1 MSLDATHFKDHGF
14 RPQNA
19 AFCPARMLIPEPES
33 PQPEMCAQP
42 AASSDL
48 RPAESKQT
56 NEQDY
61 LDRRAHP
68 RCTPAELPW
77 VREVRLKYGPRAIL
91 INLSEGGAQVETAG
105 YRLTP
110 GSNVVVEIFGD
121 GGESPIP
128 SRVVRCQVVGIA
140 PHLTYRS
147 GLEFKRSLILPAPI
161 ATAPSAGVDVNP
173 VHEHARLLLALRRFE
188 ERTANPSSES
198 RLTTPADVEIM
209 SAVLA
214 MIDRP
219 AARRAGRTFTHELG
233 VLFSTVSQAIEEDAP
248 TDALIARLLEQLRR
262 TIPVRALRITHS
274 PAVSHSDAVYFEVP
288 SSGNEPAPKLVVE
301 FPRDF
306 RSEEWQFQ
314 YLKAAAHFF
323 ALVRQ
328 IARYRLA
335 TTPTTTPTG
344 EEARQRARTIQR
356 VSDGGLATL
365 NPIVVRYLDGRLLKG
380 FTRDFLASRG
390 AVDLWPSQNPSV
402 DSRVSVPFGQLKAVF
417 FVRNLDG
424 DPNYVEPQTSATPT
438 AGRKVAVTFVDGEEL
453 TGFTLTY
460 QPGAVG
466 FFVQPLDPRNNNV
479 RVFVVSQAIRH
490 VRFP

>member
-1 MSLDATHFKDHGF
+1 MS
-14 RPQNA
+14 
-19 AFCPARMLIPEPES
+19 
-33 PQPEMCAQP
+33 AQP
-42 AASSDL
+42 AASSAS

-77 VREVRLKYGPRAIL
+77 VREVRLKYGPRAVL
-91 INLSEGGAQVETAG
+91 INLSEGGAQVETEG

-110 GSNVVVEIFGD
+110 GSNVVVEISGD
-121 GGESPIP
+121 TGESPIP

-147 GLEFKRSLILPAPI
+147 GLEFKRSLVLPAI
-161 ATAPSAGVDVNP
+161 VAAAPSLGVDANP
-173 VHEHARLLLALRRFE
+173 VQEHERLLLALRRFE
-188 ERTANPSSES
+188 ERTGHAPSES

-233 VLFSTVSQAIEEDAP
+233 VLFSIVSQAIEEDAP
-248 TDALIARLLEQLRR
+248 TDALIARLLERLRR
-262 TIPVRALRITHS
+262 TIPVQALRITHS
-274 PAVSHSDAVYFEVP
+274 PAVSNSDAIYFDVP
-288 SSGNEPAPKLVVE
+288 SSGDEPGPKLVVE

-328 IARYRLA
+328 IARYRLSIA
-335 TTPTTTPTG
+335 PATPTG
-344 EEARQRARTIQR
+344 EEGRPGGQALQR
-356 VSDGGLATL
+356 VGDSTLSTL

-402 DSRVSVPFGQLKAVF
+402 ESRVSVPFGQLKAVF

-424 DPNYVEPQTSATPT
+424 DPNYVEPQTLATPT

-466 FFVQPLDPRNNNV
+466 FFVQPLDPQNNNV

>member
-1 MSLDATHFKDHGF
+1 MLMS
-14 RPQNA
+14 Q
-19 AFCPARMLIPEPES
+19 PES
-33 PQPEMCAQP
+33 PQTDESEMSAQP
-42 AASSDL
+42 AASSAL

-77 VREVRLKYGPRAIL
+77 VREVRLKYGPRAVL
-91 INLSEGGAQVETAG
+91 INLSEGGAQVETEG
-105 YRLTP
+105 YRLNP
-110 GSNVVVEIFGD
+110 GSTVVVEISGD
-121 GGESPIP
+121 TGESPIP

-140 PHLTYRS
+140 PNLTYRS
-147 GLEFKRSLILPAPI
+147 GLEFKRSLVLPAPI
-161 ATAPSAGVDVNP
+161 AAAPSGGVDANP
-173 VHEHARLLLALRRFE
+173 IQEHERLLLALRRFE
-188 ERTANPSSES
+188 ERTGNLSSQG

-233 VLFSTVSQAIEEDAP
+233 VLFSIISQAIEEDAP
-248 TDALIARLLEQLRR
+248 TDALIARLLERLRR

-274 PAVSHSDAVYFEVP
+274 PAVSHSDAIYFDVP
-288 SSGNEPAPKLVVE
+288 SSGDEPAPKLVVE

-328 IARYRLA
+328 IARYRLSIA
-335 TTPTTTPTG
+335 PATPTG
-344 EEARQRARTIQR
+344 EEGRPGGQATQR
-356 VSDGGLATL
+356 VADGALSTM

-390 AVDLWPSQNPSV
+390 AVDLWPSQNLSV
-402 DSRVSVPFGQLKAVF
+402 ESRVSVPFGQLKAVF

-424 DPNYVEPQTSATPT
+424 DPNYVEPQTSGTPN

-466 FFVQPLDPRNNNV
+466 FFVQPLDPQNNNV